1 MDYKIQL
8 QNITKSTNITQI
20 NSNAISLILAKI
32 THNSVN
38 KQFLHIAQNDKEADI
53 LRQQVEFFADDQ
65 IKNNQ
70 LEILSFP
77 AWDCL
82 PYDRVSPKPNIIAA
96 RINCL
101 HKLARNKSNKKIL
114 VITTINAILQ
124 KTVPLSLIKDLGFKI
139 EVGDEVSINLL
150 AQSLI
155 DNGFSRNTIAN
166 GISEFAIRGNIVD
179 IITAHNNNWQ
189 IIEDLIGYR
198 LDFFG
203 DVVEGIRV
211 FDPLTQITS
220 NKINKINLL
229 PTTEVNLN
237 AKAINN
243 FKTNYRSLFGIPQED
258 MMYNAICEGRNYTGL
273 EHFMSLFYDQPLSSI
288 FEYLNNPQISFSDSI
303 IVAKNDRLKTIF
315 EYYQARVDS
324 IKESKT
330 SGTVYNPLPPHHLY
344 LSDEELEN
352 ELNKNLVI
360 NFTTTS
366 PTASYNIDFGRS
378 INLQIKPIPDF
389 ALAARTN
396 KINVFELFKNF
407 LQAEFQDHK
416 IILFCFSLGSL
427 ERIRKILL
435 DHDINS
441 KIIEQAEDKLAK
453 NQIGLGI
460 LPIGNGFYSSDLMI
474 IGEAALLG
482 EKIGR
487 QSSKKSAE
495 RILSEG
501 ITLQVGELVVHR
513 YHGIGKFDGLH
524 NIETTNIK
532 NAYIKNDFLK
542 ILYFGSDVL
551 FVPVEDINLI
561 TRYGSEN
568 SLITLDKLGNNSW
581 QNRREK
587 VRKKIKI
594 AAEQLIKI
602 AAERQVRKAPIL
614 IPALMEY
621 EEFKA
626 RFGFEETDDQ
636 LKVIGEVEEDLQKGL
651 PMDRLVCGDVGFG
664 KTEVAIRAAFIAAA
678 NQQGKYQVAIIT
690 PTTLLC
696 RQHYHNFVNR
706 FKDTDIKIVQL
717 SRMVSVAESKKIKQD
732 LEDGKADIVIGTHAL
747 LNKNIKF
754 KKLGLMIVDEEQ
766 HFGVIQKERLK
777 ELRSEVHIL
786 TLSATPIPRTLQ
798 MSLSGVKELSII
810 ATPPVDRM
818 AVRNYVMPYD
828 SVIVREAILRE
839 HQRGGRTFFVV
850 PRIQDLNQLHDK
862 LARQIPEVKIEVA
875 HGQMSAAN
883 LDKIMNDFY
892 DGKFDVLLSTTII
905 ESGIDISA
913 ANTMI
918 IYKSEHFGLSQLYQ
932 LRGRVGRGKVRG
944 YCYFTTKVNQIS
956 EIARRKLAVIQSL
969 DTLGAGF
976 SIASHDMDIRG
987 SGNILGDEQ
996 SGHIRETG
1004 AELYQS
1010 MLLEAI
1016 KQLKSGAKLDPS
1028 KTEEFLEDDYSIQI
1042 KLKIS
1047 LLIPEFYIDDLST
1060 RMQLYKRIANI
1071 HNKEQQ
1077 EQISIE
1083 IIDRFGKM
1091 PIEIE
1096 NLLQVAYLKNLCK
1109 KANIEK
1115 LENTPQ
1121 GILISFRNNHF
1132 AKGEKLLELVFSS
1145 KNQIKLQGHKIL
1157 FLMNGKSDKDK
1168 LQNAL
1173 NALNEINNLLMEKQ
1187 YENSA
1192 LLKS

>member
-1 MDYKIQL
+1 MDYKIKI
-8 QNITKSTNITQI
+8 QNISKSTNITSI
-20 NSNAISLILAKI
+20 NDDAIGFILAKMI
-32 THNSVN
+32 ANSTHS
-38 KQFLHIAQNDKEADI
+38 QFLHIAQNDKEAEI
-53 LRQQVEFFADDQ
+53 LQQQIEFFADDQ

-82 PYDRVSPKPNIIAA
+82 PYDRVSPKLNIIAS

-101 HKLARNKSNKKIL
+101 HRLIKNNFSKKTLI
-114 VITTINAILQ
+114 ITTINAILQ
-124 KTVPLSLIKDLGFKI
+124 KTVPLSLIKNLGFKI
-139 EVGDEVSINLL
+139 EVGDEISIDLL
-150 AQSLI
+150 AESLI
-155 DNGFSRNTIAN
+155 DNGFNRNTIAR

-179 IITAHNNNWQ
+179 IICPQSHIATGANF
-189 IIEDLIGYR
+189 IDDLIGYR

-203 DVVEGIRV
+203 DTVEGIKV

-220 NKINKINLL
+220 NKISKINLL
-229 PTTEVNLN
+229 PMAEVNLSD
-237 AKAINN
+237 KAINN
-243 FKTNYRSLFGIPQED
+243 FRNNYRTIFGVPQED
-258 MMYNAICEGRNYTGL
+258 MMYNAICEGRNYAGL
-273 EHFMSLFYDQPLSSI
+273 EHFMSLFYDQNLSNF
-288 FEYLNNPQISFSDSI
+288 FEYLNNPQISFSNAILD
-303 IVAKNDRLKTIF
+303 AKDRRLKTIT

-324 IKESKT
+324 LKESKN
-330 SGTVYNPLPPHHLY
+330 SGAIYNPLPTQHLY
-344 LSDEELEN
+344 IGDAEFKN

-360 NFTTTS
+360 NFVTTPLLENNENS
-366 PTASYNIDFGRS
+366 GRFID
-378 INLQIKPIPDF
+378 LEIKPIPDF
-389 ALAARTN
+389 ALASRAN
-396 KINVFELFKNF
+396 KVNTFELFKNF
-407 LQAEFQDHK
+407 LQEEFKDHK
-416 IILFCFSLGSL
+416 IILSCFSSGSL
-427 ERIRKILL
+427 ERLRKILL

-441 KIIEQAEDKLAK
+441 KVIEQATEKLAK
-453 NQIGLGI
+453 NQIGLI
-460 LPIGNGFYSSDLMI
+460 TLPMSNGFYSSDLML
-474 IGEAALLG
+474 IGESSLLG

-487 QSSKKSAE
+487 QSAKKSAQG
-495 RILSEG
+495 ILTEG
-501 ITLQVGELVVHR
+501 VTLQVGELVVHR

-524 NIETTNIK
+524 NIE
-532 NAYIKNDFLK
+532 AGGIKNDFLK

-568 SLITLDKLGNNSW
+568 ALIELDRLGNNSW

-602 AAERQVRKAPIL
+602 AAERQLKKAPIL
-614 IPALMEY
+614 IPNLMEY

-626 RFGFEETDDQ
+626 RFGFEETEDQ
-636 LKVIGEVEEDLQKGL
+636 LKVIAEVEEDLQKGS

-664 KTEVAIRAAFIAAA
+664 KTEVAIRAAFIAAS
-678 NQQGKYQVAIIT
+678 NQTGKHQVAIIT

-706 FKDTDIKIVQL
+706 FKDTNIKIAQL
-717 SRMVSVAESKKIKQD
+717 SRMVSTAEAKKIKQD
-732 LEDGKADIVIGTHAL
+732 LEDGKVDIVIGTHAL

-828 SVIVREAILRE
+828 SIIVREAILRE
-839 HQRGGRTFFVV
+839 YQRGGRIFFVV

-862 LARQIPEVKIEVA
+862 LVRQIPEVKIEVA
-875 HGQMSAAN
+875 HGQMPPAT

-905 ESGIDISA
+905 ESGIDVSA

-918 IYKSEHFGLSQLYQ
+918 IYKSEHFGLAQLYQ
-932 LRGRVGRGKVRG
+932 LRGRVGRGKIRG

-956 EIARRKLAVIQSL
+956 EIAKKKLAVIQSL

-976 SIASHDMDIRG
+976 SVASHDMDIRG

-1016 KQLKSGAKLDPS
+1016 KQLKKASSLLNNKPNS
-1028 KTEEFLEDDYSIQI
+1028 SVQEIEEIIEEDYPIQI
-1042 KLKIS
+1042 KLGIS
-1047 LLIPEFYIDDLST
+1047 LLIPEHYIDDLST
-1060 RMQLYKRIANI
+1060 RMQFYKRIANI
-1071 HNKEQQ
+1071 ENKGQQ
-1077 EQISIE
+1077 EQINIE
-1083 IIDRFGKM
+1083 LIDRFGKT

-1096 NLLQVAYLKNLCK
+1096 NLLQVAYLKNLCR
-1109 KANIEK
+1109 KASIEK
-1115 LENTPQ
+1115 LENTSQ
-1121 GILISFRNNHF
+1121 GILISFKNNHF
-1132 AKGEKLLELVFSS
+1132 SKGEKLLELVFSS
-1145 KNQIKLQGHKIL
+1145 KNQIKLQGHKVL
-1157 FLMNGKSDKDK
+1157 FLTTGKSDNEK
-1168 LQNAL
+1168 LNNAL
-1173 NALNEINNLLMEKQ
+1173 IALNKINNLL
-1187 YENSA
+1187 
-1192 LLKS
+1192 

>member
-1 MDYKIQL
+1 MDYKVKL
-8 QNITKSTNITQI
+8 QNIIRSTNINGI
-20 NSNAISLILAKI
+20 NDDSIGLVLTKMIQ
-32 THNSVN
+32 NST
-38 KQFLHIAQNDKEADI
+38 KQQFLHIALNDKEADI
-53 LRQQVEFFADDQ
+53 LQKQVEFFAFDS
-65 IKNNQ
+65 IKNDQ
-70 LEILSFP
+70 LEILSFSS
-77 AWDCL
+77 WDCL
-82 PYDRVSPKPNIIAA
+82 PYDRVSPKPNIIAT

-101 HKLARNKSNKKIL
+101 HKLSKNKSNKKTLI
-114 VITTINAILQ
+114 ISTIKAVLQ
-124 KTVPLSLIKDLGFKI
+124 KTVPLSLIKNLGFKI
-139 EVGDEVSINLL
+139 EVGDEVSIDLL

-155 DNGFSRNTIAN
+155 DNGFSRQSIAS

-179 IITAHNNNWQ
+179 IITANNQ
-189 IIEDLIGYR
+189 IADDLIGYR

-203 DVVEGIRV
+203 DYVEGIKV

-220 NKINKINLL
+220 NKINKVNLL
-229 PTTEVNLN
+229 PTAEVNLS
-237 AKAINN
+237 AKSISN
-243 FKTNYRSLFGIPQED
+243 FRNNYRALFGVPHED
-258 MMYNAICEGRNYTGL
+258 MMYNAVCEGRSYAGL
-273 EHFMSLFYDQPLSSI
+273 EHFMSLFYEQPLSNI
-288 FEYLNNPQISFSDSI
+288 FEYLSHPQISFSNS
-303 IVAKNDRLKTIF
+303 IVAAKNERLKIIA
-315 EYYQARVDS
+315 EYYQARVES
-324 IKESKT
+324 VKESKT
-330 SGTVYNPLPPHHLY
+330 SGAIYNPLPVEHLY
-344 LSDEELEN
+344 LSGEEFEN
-352 ELNKNLVI
+352 ELNKNLII
-360 NFTTTS
+360 NFSTS
-366 PTASYNIDFGRS
+366 KEICIDTGR
-378 INLQIKPIPDF
+378 IIDLQIKPIPDF
-389 ALAARTN
+389 ALASRAN
-396 KINVFELFKNF
+396 KINTFELFKNF
-407 LQAEFQDHK
+407 LQAEFKDHR

-427 ERIRKILL
+427 ERLRKILL

-441 KIIEQAEDKLAK
+441 KIIENAADKLAK
-453 NQIGLGI
+453 NQIGLSV
-460 LPIGNGFYSSDLMI
+460 LPISNGFYTSDLIM
-474 IGEAALLG
+474 IGESSLLG
-482 EKIGR
+482 EKVGR

-501 ITLQVGELVVHR
+501 ITLQIGELVVHR

-524 NIETTNIK
+524 NIETVG
-532 NAYIKNDFLK
+532 IKNDFLK

-568 SLITLDKLGNNSW
+568 ALIELDKLSNNSW

-594 AAEQLIKI
+594 AAEELIKI
-602 AAERQVRKAPIL
+602 AAERQIRKAPIL
-614 IPALMEY
+614 IPPLMEY

-626 RFGFEETDDQ
+626 RFGFEETVDQ
-636 LKVIGEVEEDLQKGL
+636 LKAICEVEEDLQKGS

-678 NQQGKYQVAIIT
+678 NETGKYQVAIIT

-696 RQHYHNFVNR
+696 RQHYHNFINR
-706 FKDTDIKIVQL
+706 FKDTDIKVAQL
-717 SRMVSVAESKKIKQD
+717 SRMVSTGEAKKIKQD
-732 LEDGKADIVIGTHAL
+732 LTDGKIDIVIGTHAL

-810 ATPPVDRM
+810 ATAPVDRM

-839 HQRGGRTFFVV
+839 HQRGGRIFFVV

-875 HGQMSAAN
+875 HGQMSPDA

-918 IYKSEHFGLSQLYQ
+918 IYKSEHFGLAQLYQ
-932 LRGRVGRGKVRG
+932 LRGRVGRGKLRG

-956 EIARRKLAVIQSL
+956 EIAKRKLAVIQSL

-1016 KQLKSGAKLDPS
+1016 KQLKSGAKLNHN
-1028 KTEEFLEDDYSIQI
+1028 KIEEFIEEDYSIQI
-1042 KLKIS
+1042 KLRIS
-1047 LLIPEFYIDDLST
+1047 LLIPETYIEDLST
-1060 RMQLYKRIANI
+1060 RMQFYKRIANI
-1071 HNKEQQ
+1071 ESKEQQ

-1083 IIDRFGKM
+1083 IIDRFGKL
-1091 PIEIE
+1091 PVEIE
-1096 NLLQVAYLKNLCK
+1096 NLLQVAYLKNLCR

-1115 LENTPQ
+1115 LENNSQ

-1132 AKGEKLLELVFSS
+1132 VNSEKLLELVFSS
-1145 KNQIKLQGHKIL
+1145 KNHIKLQGNKVL
-1157 FLMNGKSDKDK
+1157 FLTISKSDNEK
-1168 LQNAL
+1168 LHNAL
-1173 NALNEINNLLMEKQ
+1173 NAITKINNLL
-1187 YENSA
+1187 
-1192 LLKS
+1192 